1 MEQIDPKQLKKVERG
16 AFIWEMNNR
25 YSFHEDPS
33 TIKFYKDQL
42 LYNKDGEGIARI
54 THVIPGISKHGDAV
68 KVVFVTTDPR
78 GLPDTEMDLYVER
91 EGSIPS
97 DLKPAAMPLNEWID
111 KVKYQ
116 TEYIPAGWDKRDTS
130 STITDLKTQEALFID
145 FTEKMRSIIFKK
157 GNDYS
162 EGGLDESS
170 DRLSNFKLAGS
181 ICGLTAEQNCLSLIA
196 TKISRIG
203 VLLKKSTADNES
215 LEDSLL
221 DGANYF
227 FLLYCLRM
235 EKIK

>member
-1 MEQIDPKQLKKVERG
+1 MDYGMPANEYHAYAEAQEKIQREKSDSNNIITTEDWINKLKG
-16 AFIWEMNNR
+16 QPLHM
-25 YSFHEDPS
+25 
-33 TIKFYKDQL
+33 
-42 LYNKDGEGIARI
+42 
-54 THVIPGISKHGDAV
+54 
-68 KVVFVTTDPR
+68 
-78 GLPDTEMDLYVER
+78 
-91 EGSIPS
+91 
-97 DLKPAAMPLNEWID
+97 KPAQHQEPTITRLD
-111 KVKYQ
+111 
-116 TEYIPAGWDKRDTS
+116 P
-130 STITDLKTQEALFID
+130 TITDLKTQEALFID

-181 ICGLTAEQNCLSLIA
+181 ICGLSAEQNCLSLIA

-235 EKIK
+235 EKSK